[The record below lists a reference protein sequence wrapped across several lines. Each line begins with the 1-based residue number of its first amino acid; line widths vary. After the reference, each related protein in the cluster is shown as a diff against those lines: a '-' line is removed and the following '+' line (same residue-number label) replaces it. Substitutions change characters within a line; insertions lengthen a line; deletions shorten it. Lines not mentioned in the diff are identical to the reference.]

1 MATPLPP
8 NAPLV
13 ACVNSS
19 QDLVTFVRDIFV
31 HEGFRAVPYATS
43 LAAGPEVLIA
53 FLQQLSPQAIVF
65 AVSLPYQESWAEFEQ
80 VRAAVPGPHW
90 VVTTTNKRAL
100 DELVGPTNTIEIIG
114 KPFDID
120 IVVDA
125 ARRGLAGRSD

>member
-1 MATPLPP
+1 MTTPLPP

-19 QDLVTFVRDIFV
+19 QDLVTFLRDIFV

-43 LAAGPEVLIA
+43 LAEGPETLIT
-53 FLQQLSPQAIVF
+53 FLQQLSPQAVVY
-65 AVSLPYQESWAEFEQ
+65 AVSLPYQKSWAEFEQ
-80 VRAAVPGPHW
+80 VRAALPDFHW

-120 IVVDA
+120 LVFDA
-125 ARRGLAGRSD
+125 VRRGLAGRGD